1 MVYEN
6 MLKSLLIKEGQVCF
20 EVVTRGDIV
29 YISIEQKA
37 LNQGWQEAE
46 ATASG
51 EGVGYATYTQAT
63 PFNPSYSPVGGHRLF
78 SFTQDVTPRWL
89 VTALKFL

>member
-37 LNQGWQEAE
+37 LNQGW
-46 ATASG
+46 
-51 EGVGYATYTQAT
+51 
-63 PFNPSYSPVGGHRLF
+63 
-78 SFTQDVTPRWL
+78 
-89 VTALKFL
+89 